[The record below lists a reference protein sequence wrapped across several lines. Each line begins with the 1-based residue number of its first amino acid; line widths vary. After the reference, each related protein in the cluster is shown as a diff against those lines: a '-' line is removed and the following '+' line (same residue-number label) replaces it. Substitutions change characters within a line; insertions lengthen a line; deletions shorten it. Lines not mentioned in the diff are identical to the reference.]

1 MVEFKK
7 TPAILIASH
16 GCFCEELIRSAQMLY
31 GEMEDVIAL
40 PLRVGMDPV
49 DYENQF
55 NEIIDRY
62 DGDIIVF
69 VDMFGGTPF
78 NTLIKVGCRRPL
90 CAVTGVNMT
99 MLFQALDERDT
110 ERNGDKLAES
120 ILTAATAAIKDV
132 TPSLARFYEQAQNR

>member
-1 MVEFKK
+1 MIEFKK

-16 GCFCEELIRSAQMLY
+16 GNFCEELIRSAQMLY
-31 GEMEDVIAL
+31 GEMEDVVAL
-40 PLRVGMDPV
+40 PLLVGMDPEE
-49 DYENQF
+49 YEKQF

-78 NTLIKVGCRRPL
+78 NTLIKAGCRRQL
-90 CAVTGVNMT
+90 CAITGVNMT

-110 ERNGDKLAES
+110 ERNGEKLAES
-120 ILTAATAAIKDV
+120 IMTAAAAAIKDV